1 MTFSRRLLLPSCL
14 LLAAL
19 FAIVNWL
26 YWPYVSSSGVLNP
39 NADSVGIPMFSGLL
53 LSPVLALVFSLWAT
67 PALIGAKQQV
77 QILAWN
83 SRKPWRSAIG
93 TLAYGGVAAL
103 TLFAIISLFSPDWQ
117 LFDALWV
124 AFLGP
129 LLIWNLMLRAA
140 FVDWP

>member
-1 MTFSRRLLLPSCL
+1 MTFSRRLLLPSCP

-26 YWPYVSSSGVLNP
+26 YWPYVSRSGVLDP
-39 NADSVGIPMFSGLL
+39 EADSIIIPMFSGLL
-53 LSPVLALVFSLWAT
+53 LSPLLALVFVLWAT
-67 PALIGAKQQV
+67 PALIGAKPQLQV
-77 QILAWN
+77 LAWN
-83 SRKPWRSAIG
+83 PKKPWRLAIG
-93 TLAYGGVAAL
+93 TFVYGGVAAL
-103 TLFAIISLFSPDWQ
+103 TLVAIGSLFSPDWQ

-140 FVDWP
+140 FVDRP